1 MKLRIWILILTLSAS
16 ANVAAGTIVHV
27 TGRVVD
33 KAANPVAGARV
44 AENWFAEQTAPLE
57 PNRPAITDAD
67 GRFSLE
73 LELFNRDTVVMAVD
87 AAGKLGGLAVI
98 PAKEAEHGP
107 IRIEVAPLVEARGR
121 FTCDES
127 GQPPG
132 ETFESMFMVAGD
144 FRVAS
149 GRSRDSSF
157 SMRLPP
163 GRYELHGGDS
173 YRHVGIKRE
182 FTLTAGSPVDLG
194 ALDLKLTPIARLFGK
209 EPPAWHITDA
219 RGVPRDIRPSDFKGK
234 WLVLEFWGYWCGP
247 CVGRGLPGWMGFA
260 DDHAA
265 DRDKFVI
272 LTIHDPQA
280 TDFTMLDLKLGPII
294 RRQWR
299 GRSLPFPILLDT
311 TGETVKDYGVVRWP
325 TVVLIDPEGRVV
337 DVPRGIGQVAEDFL
351 ASKLPPLPPATRIAR
366 ALDRDLA
373 LDVEDNEP
381 LGELISFYEKLG
393 RIRIRLDSNDLKL
406 GGVEDGVRVPLKL
419 TGRLTLRAWLNLT
432 LDPFSLTYIPDSDG
446 LRIVRRTPDNAG
458 LASPS
463 QRQKEDNALVAE
475 ALDAKVTFDFRGL
488 SLKQIVGALESK
500 AKESFV
506 LDPAARRSRTIDPE
520 STATGSAVDEPLS
533 SALKRLLAP
542 LGMGYVVRDEAV
554 VLSTVR

>member
-1 MKLRIWILILTLSAS
+1 
-16 ANVAAGTIVHV
+16 
-27 TGRVVD
+27 
-33 KAANPVAGARV
+33 
-44 AENWFAEQTAPLE
+44 
-57 PNRPAITDAD
+57 
-67 GRFSLE
+67 
-73 LELFNRDTVVMAVD
+73 
-87 AAGKLGGLAVI
+87 
-98 PAKEAEHGP
+98 
-107 IRIEVAPLVEARGR
+107 
-121 FTCDES
+121 
-127 GQPPG
+127 
-132 ETFESMFMVAGD
+132 
-144 FRVAS
+144 
-149 GRSRDSSF
+149 
-157 SMRLPP
+157 
-163 GRYELHGGDS
+163 
-173 YRHVGIKRE
+173 
-182 FTLTAGSPVDLG
+182 
-194 ALDLKLTPIARLFGK
+194 
-209 EPPAWHITDA
+209 
-219 RGVPRDIRPSDFKGK
+219 
-234 WLVLEFWGYWCGP
+234 
-247 CVGRGLPGWMGFA
+247 
-260 DDHAA
+260 
-265 DRDKFVI
+265 VI

-533 SALKRLLAP
+533 YALKRLLAP